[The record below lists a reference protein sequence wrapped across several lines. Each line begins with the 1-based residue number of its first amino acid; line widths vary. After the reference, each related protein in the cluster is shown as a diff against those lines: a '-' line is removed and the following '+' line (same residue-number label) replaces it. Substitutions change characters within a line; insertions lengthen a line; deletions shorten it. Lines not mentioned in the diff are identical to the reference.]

1 MIDLLRS
8 ESITS
13 QWNKSFPPVLLVPCI
28 KNQESYDFLLNL
40 FAQCFLNDGENQ
52 KFASMIFLAFQAK
65 YLVLNQATKKIFSAQ
80 VQQQLNLN
88 LLSVM
93 NSTYLTDI
101 ARINEVH
108 TACVVILHYVTIE

>member
-40 FAQCFLNDGENQ
+40 FAQCFLNDGEKQ
-52 KFASMIFLAFQAK
+52 KFA
-65 YLVLNQATKKIFSAQ
+65 
-80 VQQQLNLN
+80 
-88 LLSVM
+88 
-93 NSTYLTDI
+93 
-101 ARINEVH
+101 
-108 TACVVILHYVTIE
+108 